1 MLQEFYR
8 IIWNNL
14 ATSLTTITELL
25 EVVKTLSKLV
35 IIITTWDRR
44 KKMLM
49 AIVNRLATRYEV
61 YTWTVRNI

>member
-1 MLQEFYR
+1 MLHEFYR

-44 KKMLM
+44 KKMSM

-61 YTWTVRNI
+61 YVDS